1 METLKSKPTKTAKS
15 KGGRPVKKIKR
26 SYILM
31 IRLTATEKLLIEGR
45 AKDAGM
51 KPSEWFRK
59 AAKSA
64 KIVPRLQPQEVEL
77 LKHIGG
83 MANNL
88 NQIAKQANSIGLL
101 SVASKCKSLL
111 DEIELTIQKLFEHD
125 RENHDW

>member
-1 METLKSKPTKTAKS
+1 MKALKNESQRLVKN
-15 KGGRPVKKIKR
+15 KGGRPAKKIKR

-31 IRLTATEKLLIEGR
+31 TRLTATEKLLIEGR

-64 KIVPRLQPQEVEL
+64 KVVPRLQPQEVQV
-77 LKHIGG
+77 LKMLSG

-101 SVASKCKSLL
+101 SVGTKCKKLL
-111 DEIELTIQKLFEHD
+111 DEIESTIHKLFEHD
-125 RENHDW
+125 RENGDW

>member
-1 METLKSKPTKTAKS
+1 MEALINKPLRTTKS
-15 KGGRPVKKIKR
+15 KGGRPAKKIKR
-26 SYILM
+26 SNILM
-31 IRLTATEKLLIEGR
+31 VRLTATEKLLIEGR
-45 AKDAGM
+45 ARDAGI

>member
-1 METLKSKPTKTAKS
+1 MEALKINPPKTAKS
-15 KGGRPVKKIKR
+15 KGGRPAKKIKR
-26 SYILM
+26 SYISM

-77 LKHIGG
+77 LKQFEG

-101 SVASKCKSLL
+101 SVAHKCKSLL
-111 DEIELTIQKLFEHD
+111 DEIGLTIQKLFEHD